1 MRSKGEQQPLWKTT
15 TITTVELGKRDGPLK
30 LNTSGPY
37 YSCISSPAAAL
48 STEALH
54 VDGAEPMNLASQS
67 GDAGG
72 SQLLFANFNQ
82 DNT

>member
-1 MRSKGEQQPLWKTT
+1 MRGSNSPPVKKNNNNHHSGAERKTWPREAQHLRPSPLHSPTAAFHPP
-15 TITTVELGKRDGPLK
+15 EPL
-30 LNTSGPY
+30 Y
-37 YSCISSPAAAL
+37 A
-48 STEALH
+48 
-54 VDGAEPMNLASQS
+54 DGAEPMNLASQS